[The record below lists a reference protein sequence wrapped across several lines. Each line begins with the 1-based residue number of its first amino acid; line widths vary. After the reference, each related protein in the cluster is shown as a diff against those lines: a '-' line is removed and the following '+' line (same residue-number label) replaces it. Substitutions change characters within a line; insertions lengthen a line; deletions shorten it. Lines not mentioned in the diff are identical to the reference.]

1 MAATVV
7 AVLLTPP
14 LDDGAA
20 STVGPGAV
28 TVTVEGCCTGGP
40 GRNVGPKSAV
50 GRVGGVV
57 AISPVVGA
65 AVIEV
70 GEGDVAAPSSP
81 RPIANMAMPTDT
93 AASANPMTMYQPARR
108 WESMQTSMNVAD
120 ALWSPEHKYRRHR
133 RVVAER

>member
-1 MAATVV
+1 MAAIVV

-14 LDDGAA
+14 LDDGEA
-20 STVGPGAV
+20 STVAAGAV
-28 TVTVEGCCTGGP
+28 TVTVEGCCPGGP

-57 AISPVVGA
+57 ATSPVVGA

-70 GEGDVAAPSSP
+70 GDGDVDALSSP

-93 AASANPMTMYQPARR
+93 AANASPMTMYQPARR
-108 WESMQTSMNVAD
+108 CESM
-120 ALWSPEHKYRRHR
+120 
-133 RVVAER
+133 

>member
-1 MAATVV
+1 
-7 AVLLTPP
+7 LLHRRSRQERRAEIRRRARRRRRG
-14 LDDGAA
+14 DIA
-20 STVGPGAV
+20 
-28 TVTVEGCCTGGP
+28 GG
-40 GRNVGPKSAV
+40 R
-50 GRVGGVV
+50 
-57 AISPVVGA
+57 A